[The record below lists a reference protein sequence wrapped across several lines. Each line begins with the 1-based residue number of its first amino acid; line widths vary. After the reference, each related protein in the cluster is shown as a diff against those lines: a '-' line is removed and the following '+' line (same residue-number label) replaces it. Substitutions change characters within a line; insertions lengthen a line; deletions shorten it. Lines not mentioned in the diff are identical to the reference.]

1 MCIAYWDWGQ
11 ADDQIL
17 LAKRLGKKR
26 IIAETGAGQH
36 GVATA
41 TVCAKFGMECVI
53 FMGAEDVRR
62 QELNVF
68 RIQMLGGKAS
78 LLKSAGVD
86 FANKRKGHSCYG
98 WHANA

>member
-1 MCIAYWDWGQ
+1 MRQ
-11 ADDQIL
+11 AVSQGLELIVVSQIL

-41 TVCAKFGMECVI
+41 TVCARFGMECVI
-53 FMGAEDVRR
+53 YMGAEDVRR

-68 RIQMLGGKAS
+68 RIQMLGGKVRYLVPVTAW
-78 LLKSAGVD
+78 
-86 FANKRKGHSCYG
+86 F
-98 WHANA
+98 